1 MTDRRFTLP
10 SFAKINWLLRILG
23 KREDGFH
30 ELCTIFQTVSLFDE
44 ISFEESERI
53 ILTCSDGNIPTGET
67 NLIIRAALLLQK
79 EFDVKTGAKIHLE
92 KRIPAPGGLGGGS
105 SNAAVALLG
114 LAALWELPI
123 EFEKLVGL

>member
-1 MTDRRFTLP
+1 MTDKKITLP

-23 KREDGFH
+23 KRADGFH

-44 ISFEESERI
+44 ITFEESDEI
-53 ILTCSDGNIPTGET
+53 SLTCNIKNIPTGET
-67 NLIIRAALLLQK
+67 NLIIKAANVLRK
-79 EFDVKTGAKIHLE
+79 EFGVKEGAKIRLE

-114 LAALWELPI
+114 LATLWNLDI
-123 EFEKLVGL
+123 EFEK

>member
-1 MTDRRFTLP
+1 MTDKSFTLP

-44 ISFEESERI
+44 LTFAESDRLF
-53 ILTCSDGNIPTGET
+53 LTCDDKNIPTDET
-67 NLIIRAALLLQK
+67 NLILKAATRLK
-79 EFDVKTGAKIHLE
+79 SEFNLRKGAHIKLE

-114 LAALWELPI
+114 LAA
-123 EFEKLVGL
+123 